1 MAEYKVQLK
10 DKDGN
15 KQYPVTTTDLV
26 VGADGKTVEQ
36 RLKSLEGGSGGTGGG
51 DNTELIARIEALEAL
66 LTWETI
72 K

>member
-36 RLKSLEGGSGGTGGG
+36 RLKSLEGGGGAGGG
-51 DNTELIARIEALEAL
+51 DNTELLARIEALEAKL
-66 LTWETI
+66 AWEI
-72 K
+72 VK